1 MAGDTEDEIPETGAV
16 FTFGKSKFADNVPS
30 KFWLKNDVPLKLAC
44 GDEHTA
50 LITAIGKLFM
60 FGSNNWGQLGLG
72 EKISVNKPT
81 CVKALKSEKVQLVAC
96 GRTHTLVYTSCGN
109 LYAAGGNNEG
119 QLGLGD
125 FVERTSFQLVEFF
138 TKRGPIKMLAAGSNT
153 SAAILQDGKLYVW
166 GDNSEGQI
174 GLGREEGTPTPRELY
189 VGRRVTW
196 ISCGYYHSAFV
207 TEDGALFT
215 FGERDSGKLGLST
228 TRVLNHRVPQ
238 QVEGICER
246 VLQVACGGGH
256 TLALAE
262 KHLYSFGLGQFG
274 QLGHGT
280 FVFESSLPRV
290 VEHFRKGRVKHIAC
304 GENHSAVLTES
315 GLLYTFGDGRHGK
328 LALGEEYF
336 ANQFKPTLC
345 PRFLKYNVQDVT
357 CGGCHMLVLAKP
369 RLKRSEDM
377 IVEDDDVT
385 EDHLEKLLREA
396 ESRCGLN
403 RSLSARERRRERQR
417 SPEQFGMMFRT
428 LPPLSSGHLNVSLP
442 ASGQTLPS
450 QLNKRTMNGFQRNGL
465 LSRTGKVTEEHE
477 VEGKTPDENYEDNE
491 SVKDLGETSDLLN
504 LTHVMKM
511 DPGEKTITLSPVQKK
526 KVKAGGKRSKEVE
539 RLIQDSAPDNGWAG
553 LSSSKAQPTE
563 LLRSAS
569 GKSQFGEHQRPSIP
583 YQSSQSWDSDKGNAM
598 KESSLIRHTVRKR
611 RAKTESQ
618 TKSKSKPDSQR
629 QLIGF
634 KPKARAQPGQ
644 EDVCKSEVKA
654 HPSNIKG
661 EKESEEEVYES
672 EEKANHFRQGDLDKS
687 GSEKRS
693 VNKRHGQAIKERR
706 QELPGEFSAQI
717 TEVKRIPAESESKA
731 VKVKSKPIVVQSKLL
746 DSTTEH
752 DVKTWDGCTSSEQY
766 KQEHV
771 PTKKTQSAKPE
782 PNMDSQKKT
791 NGVVLDFKAA
801 ASATDSISS
810 QSEHTLPRSLM
821 EVSSLTEDL
830 PVESPVRLLKKGASS
845 QFLSQAASI
854 NSSQSSGQSPNT
866 LDKETL
872 SNAASISEDPEK
884 NVSKRT
890 AVTINV
896 MPVLAASDEEP
907 KKSMSQ
913 YQSEEKVEDKGGES
927 ARDEIGQLSQ
937 EEEEDNESRGLTDS
951 ERLAKGRDKS
961 SSVEYGKEGSKSV
974 GQVTN
979 DDGEAQDETN
989 WSMSSEGEETGGE
1002 EKEEKSKTAS
1012 EQGKDCETEP
1022 EEETSSHVLEEGVD
1036 EELSEAQNVE
1046 QEEEES
1052 RMSYREEESR
1062 RESGR
1067 EMESRGSETE
1077 EEEGEEES
1085 KSSKSE
1091 SVSAAKEEHG
1101 EGDESEE
1108 EEEENSSE
1116 EEKGFIGKEKNEG
1129 EDEEESGNESEAEG
1143 DTVEGGSE
1151 KDQQESGTEEQESEE
1166 GEKES
1171 EKEEESEAG
1180 KEEREEE
1187 REEESKAGKNEI
1199 EEESEVGKEES
1210 EEEEEESE
1218 AGKEESEAEEEESE
1232 AGKEESKAEEEESE
1246 AEEEESEAEEEE
1258 SETGKEESEAG
1269 KEESEE
1275 EEEESE
1281 AEEEESEAGKE
1292 ESEAEEEE
1300 SEEEEEESEAGKEES
1315 EAEEEESEAG
1325 KEESEEEEEESEE
1338 EEEESEAGKEE
1349 SEEEEEESEAGKEES
1364 EAEEE
1369 ESEAEEEES
1378 EAGKEESEAGEEESE
1393 AGEEESEAE
1402 EEESEAEE
1410 EESEAEEEES
1420 EAEEEESEAGKEE
1433 SEAEEEESEAG
1444 KEESEAEEEE
1454 SEAGKEES
1462 EAEEEG
1468 MERETEKEGED
1479 SEGEGKESGDG
1490 EEESGEEEGGED
1502 NEAEEDVAESEQN
1515 EDNENE
1521 AGKSKEESEEEK
1533 EEEEGGER
1541 SGEHEDK
1548 EEGDQ
1553 EDKDEEENEQEAVE
1567 EEENKK
1573 KRKGNEKQSK
1583 FQHGRKRS
1591 ESQEPRQF
1599 WDDVLPQYLNLK

>member
-174 GLGREEGTPTPRELY
+174 GLGKEEGTPTPRELY

-256 TLALAE
+256 TLALTE

-369 RLKRSEDM
+369 RLRRSEDM

-403 RSLSARERRRERQR
+403 RSLSARERRRERR

-450 QLNKRTMNGFQRNGL
+450 QLNKRTANGFQRNGL

-563 LLRSAS
+563 LLRSVS
-569 GKSQFGEHQRPSIP
+569 GKSQFGEHQRPSVP

-598 KESSLIRHTVRKR
+598 KESSLIRHTVRKH

-618 TKSKSKPDSQR
+618 PKSKSKPDSQR

-644 EDVCKSEVKA
+644 EDVCKSEVKE
-654 HPSNIKG
+654 HSSNIKG
-661 EKESEEEVYES
+661 EKESEKEVYES

-706 QELPGEFSAQI
+706 QELPREFSAQI

-766 KQEHV
+766 NQAHV
-771 PTKKTQSAKPE
+771 PTKKTQSTKPE
-782 PNMDSQKKT
+782 HNMDSQKKT
-791 NGVVLDFKAA
+791 KGLVLDLKAA
-801 ASATDSISS
+801 ASATDGISS
-810 QSEHTLPRSLM
+810 QSEHTLPSSLM

-830 PVESPVRLLKKGASS
+830 PIESPVRLLKKGASS

-872 SNAASISEDPEK
+872 SNAASISENPEK

-907 KKSMSQ
+907 KKSMSR
-913 YQSEEKVEDKGGES
+913 YQPEERVEDKGGES

-937 EEEEDNESRGLTDS
+937 EEEEDNESGGLTDS

-979 DDGEAQDETN
+979 DDGQAQDETN
-989 WSMSSEGEETGGE
+989 WSMSSEGEETEGE
-1002 EKEEKSKTAS
+1002 EKEEKSKTES

-1022 EEETSSHVLEEGVD
+1022 EEETSSHVLEERVD

-1052 RMSYREEESR
+1052 RMSYGEEESR
-1062 RESGR
+1062 KESGR
-1067 EMESRGSETE
+1067 EIESRGSETE

-1171 EKEEESEAG
+1171 EKEEESETG

-1187 REEESKAGKNEI
+1187 SEAESKAGKNEI

-1218 AGKEESEAEEEESE
+1218 VGKEEEEESE
-1232 AGKEESKAEEEESE
+1232 VGKEEEEESE
-1246 AEEEESEAEEEE
+1246 V
-1258 SETGKEESEAG
+1258 GK
-1269 KEESEE
+1269 
-1275 EEEESE
+1275 EESE

-1300 SEEEEEESEAGKEES
+1300 SEAD
-1315 EAEEEESEAG
+1315 
-1325 KEESEEEEEESEE
+1325 
-1338 EEEESEAGKEE
+1338 
-1349 SEEEEEESEAGKEES
+1349 EEESEAGKEES

-1378 EAGKEESEAGEEESE
+1378 EAVKEESEAVKEESEEEEEESE
-1393 AGEEESEAE
+1393 AGKEESEEE
-1402 EEESEAEE
+1402 EEESEAVK
-1410 EESEAEEEES
+1410 EESEE
-1420 EAEEEESEAGKEE
+1420 EEEESEAGKEE

-1462 EAEEEG
+1462 EAEEEESEAEEEESEAEEEESEAGKEESESEEEESEAGKEESEEEEEG
-1468 MERETEKEGED
+1468 MERETENEGED

-1490 EEESGEEEGGED
+1490 EEESGEEEEGGED
-1502 NEAEEDVAESEQN
+1502 NEAEKDVEESEQEN
-1515 EDNENE
+1515 EDKENE
-1521 AGKSKEESEEEK
+1521 AGKSEEESEEEK

-1541 SGEHEDK
+1541 AGEHEDE

-1583 FQHGRKRS
+1583 FQHKSSKIKKRS